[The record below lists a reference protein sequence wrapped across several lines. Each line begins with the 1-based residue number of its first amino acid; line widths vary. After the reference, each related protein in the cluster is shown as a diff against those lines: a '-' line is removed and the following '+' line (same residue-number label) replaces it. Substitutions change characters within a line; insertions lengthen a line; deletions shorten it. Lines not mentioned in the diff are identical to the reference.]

1 MGSFFSNYKE
11 KNPIRVASSQG
22 ASLTFLFTIIYLAF
36 LVILLFTPINNYF
49 TAMARGYTF
58 SSQELF
64 ITNIIL
70 GLLAITSSYVS
81 ISSGIK
87 QFSKDI

>member
-1 MGSFFSNYKE
+1 MGSFFANYKE

-36 LVILLFTPINNYF
+36 IVILLFVPINNYF
-49 TAMARGYTF
+49 TAMSMGYNI
-58 SSQELF
+58 SIQELF
-64 ITNIIL
+64 TTNIIL

-81 ISSGIK
+81 ISSGIR